1 MGMVARSALARDL
14 ATPCA
19 RLPTA
24 RLDELLE
31 PLEIALDAAVGDAE
45 DITQLLLQALGH
57 EVHLHGDAGRAIVDL
72 VERHDAGV
80 VLAVGVAP
88 SHTLLRVLLDDL
100 RVPLMVLAAELG
112 DPVKPAIVELPYLLD
127 SLHEPGKVLELRPLV
142 VGGCDWH
149 VDFDRLLD
157 RRGHLRSS
165 ARVPR
170 RYPRHMAETRLKRGR
185 RAWAPS
191 VNASGVCSAAAA
203 DLVASARERDGGT
216 LRSGP
221 SPIVSSSPSGAGRG
235 LGRCSAPGQT
245 AFAWCG

>member
-57 EVHLHGDAGRAIVDL
+57 EVHL
-72 VERHDAGV
+72 
-80 VLAVGVAP
+80 
-88 SHTLLRVLLDDL
+88 LDDL
-100 RVPLMVLAAELG
+100 RVPLMALAAELR
-112 DPVKPAIVELPYLLD
+112 DPVKPAIVELPHLLD

-157 RRGHLRSS
+157 RCVHLRSLCSCPAPLPEANGANPPQERKAPTGAFRKCLGCLAQARLMHCCNSRRSS
-165 ARVPR
+165 A
-170 RYPRHMAETRLKRGR
+170 
-185 RAWAPS
+185 
-191 VNASGVCSAAAA
+191 ASGSTGGELTPVPYTLGAPDDLRGAEMVGRTGPTRSRPPAVGSPRSRSA
-203 DLVASARERDGGT
+203 
-216 LRSGP
+216 
-221 SPIVSSSPSGAGRG
+221 
-235 LGRCSAPGQT
+235 
-245 AFAWCG
+245 